1 MNHCTVELLDHMG
14 SDLTVA
20 NVARVSFNNWKD
32 TLDDRD
38 VKLINYLAVHEHSSP
53 FRHPQI
59 QLRCSAPIFLARQ
72 LQKHTVG
79 LTWNEVS
86 RRYVDTDIE
95 FFVPD
100 SWRSRPTDGMKQG
113 SGGEVVTHIPNT
125 VMGPDHP
132 AYKIDKAYDE
142 ALDYLT
148 QLYSDML
155 LAGVAPEMA
164 RMVLPQ
170 SMMVSW
176 VWTGSLTSLF
186 HIYRLRAEAHAQKE
200 AQDFAQL
207 IEEVIQPLF
216 PHSWAALKG
225 DK

>member
-1 MNHCTVELLDHMG
+1 MSQLKVELLDHMG

-113 SGGEVVTHIPNT
+113 SGEVLESEDSSLYQGWV
-125 VMGPDHP
+125 
-132 AYKIDKAYDE
+132 DE
-142 ALDYLT
+142 AVDKSYQTYLDLI
-148 QLYSDML
+148 DN
-155 LAGVAPEMA
+155 GVAPEMA

-176 VWTGSLTSLF
+176 VWTGSLTSFF

-207 IEEVIQPLF
+207 IEEVVQPLF
-216 PHSWAALKG
+216 PHCWSALKG

>member
-1 MNHCTVELLDHMG
+1 MSQLKVELLDHMG

-113 SGGEVVTHIPNT
+113 SGGTNQYSGYFKEQYDKVVQRCVDT
-125 VMGPDHP
+125 
-132 AYKIDKAYDE
+132 YD
-142 ALDYLT
+142 
-148 QLYSDML
+148 DMIEF
-155 LAGVAPEMA
+155 GVAPEMA

-176 VWTGSLTSLF
+176 VWTGSLTSFF

-207 IEEVIQPLF
+207 IEEVVQPLF
-216 PHSWAALKG
+216 PHCWSALKG

>member
-1 MNHCTVELLDHMG
+1 MSSTIKVELLDHMG

-38 VKLINYLAVHEHSSP
+38 VKLINYLAAHEHSSP

-113 SGGEVVTHIPNT
+113 SGGE
-125 VMGPDHP
+125 
-132 AYKIDKAYDE
+132 YKYQNA
-142 ALDYLT
+142 ANSDYE
-148 QLYSDML
+148 YL
-155 LAGVAPEMA
+155 LEHCLQIYESFIKQGVAPEQA

-176 VWTGSLTSLF
+176 VWTGSLTSFF

-207 IEEVIQPLF
+207 VEEVVQPLL

>member
-113 SGGEVVTHIPNT
+113 SGGTNQYSFYFKEQYDNVVQRCVDT
-125 VMGPDHP
+125 
-132 AYKIDKAYDE
+132 YD
-142 ALDYLT
+142 
-148 QLYSDML
+148 DMIEF
-155 LAGVAPEMA
+155 GVAPEMA

-176 VWTGSLTSLF
+176 VWTGSLTSFF

-207 IEEVIQPLF
+207 IEEVVQPLF
-216 PHSWAALKG
+216 PHCWSALKG

>member
-38 VKLINYLAVHEHSSP
+38 VKLINYLAVNEHSSP

-113 SGGEVVTHIPNT
+113 SGPHMEEGREVHIK
-125 VMGPDHP
+125 MD
-132 AYKIDKAYDE
+132 YE
-142 ALDYLT
+142 AL
-148 QLYSDML
+148 LYKTMKMYDDWIEQ
-155 LAGVAPEMA
+155 GVAPEMA

-176 VWTGSLTSLF
+176 VWTGSLTSFF

-207 IEEVIQPLF
+207 IEEVVQPLF
-216 PHSWAALKG
+216 PHSWSALKG
-225 DK
+225 GV